1 MFREHTVRVRCRSL
15 LDPDAGMGHNGGMKS
30 ARWILPAALAVPAA
44 GCAAEPTPI
53 RAYEARGVLVDVG
66 EDRSSVVISHEAIA
80 NYMPAMEMPFPLAH
94 PDVADGVEAGDEVAF
109 HIVVFDTYESSI
121 VHMEALPSHAG
132 PFPAFALK
140 GLDGGAVTSA
150 MLEGRVAIVNFWASW
165 CAPCREALPFY
176 SGLHRELSD
185 RGLVV
190 LAVNVDE
197 HVEDAH
203 RFLEGRALAQPM
215 IRDAGWQVG
224 RRYGVAVLPAAVVID
239 RRGIVRGRHVGFDAG
254 YAADTRALV
263 LELLAEPAAAPAGRY
278 TGGADSGGRPR

>member
-1 MFREHTVRVRCRSL
+1 MTNKGPRLAAALTLAVLCLGAPARAVQVGEPAPPFALPELGGVETVALEDLSGKVVL
-15 LDPDAGMGHNGGMKS
+15 LD
-30 ARWILPAALAVPAA
+30 
-44 GCAAEPTPI
+44 
-53 RAYEARGVLVDVG
+53 
-66 EDRSSVVISHEAIA
+66 
-80 NYMPAMEMPFPLAH
+80 
-94 PDVADGVEAGDEVAF
+94 
-109 HIVVFDTYESSI
+109 
-121 VHMEALPSHAG
+121 
-132 PFPAFALK
+132 
-140 GLDGGAVTSA
+140 
-150 MLEGRVAIVNFWASW
+150 FWASW

-176 SGLHRELSD
+176 SDLHRDLSD

-278 TGGADSGGRPR
+278 TGGADPGGRPR